1 MASGAGKYL
10 ESLEPVAYY
19 TFDTPDTME
28 VDGVYYFFNGTA
40 YDFPFLN
47 PRSTSVYNDKDYTD
61 PTSYSLS
68 IAEKSERYRS
78 FIAGKSYRRSY
89 KEVYYEYN
97 YEDRVYER
105 KYRDGWFN
113 SHSKPILY
121 DDFDN
126 SVIDLFEDGQY
137 SIMMQLKIQD
147 VGGVNS
153 FGMLLQEELLPQFDE
168 VTGLEVPPVDMNG
181 KPIDV
186 SATRI
191 FTKPSSNV
199 VLSNIYYDVESF
211 RFMDIG
217 FVVENIN
224 STVYLNFYNQA
235 YNSTLYQSP
244 LLSIPVTLDTLYSLA
259 FMVDFDKDA
268 NRVNVKVYMENKEQE
283 STYTI
288 YYPLPD
294 IKRHALKMGFISHAL
309 EETITPNEAKSYGY
323 LEDKIARLRPIYATR
338 YITQFDNFAIFNRQL
353 TLDEIRRYNALNY
366 DMKSLYVRFGFTEL
380 YDFNQWFDSD
390 STNHI
395 QDDNTLTSIILTNAN
410 RSLRPRSDEPYT
422 GLTVKRYIEGNI
434 EYSLDFSK
442 KSMLYDMP
450 FFYYYSDQYRFIKDE
465 NFTVSFFFK
474 TTDMNGLLMAYA
486 RSKNSS
492 KNLMLYFKEG
502 SLQIWLDQDIKKEL
516 NGYNNG
522 EFHHLV
528 ITNNTTYGLI
538 IYINGI
544 LIYNHKT
551 NLYESASQKYCV
563 FGNGLPYMVGLKFEL
578 ALLAYAPRYV
588 SILAIKDINH
598 NTLIYEA
605 TGIITLNN
613 IRVGTTVLIY
623 DHYSGKLLER
633 VKSSDIDGVFRY
645 TNRYPYTITV
655 VVNDDAMLNGRSYIV
670 SPVEIK

>member
-19 TFDTPDTME
+19 TFDRPDTME
-28 VDGVYYFFNGTA
+28 VDGVYYFFNDTA

-47 PRSTSVYNDKDYTD
+47 PRSSSVYNDEDYTD

-68 IAEKSERYRS
+68 IAEKSDRYRS
-78 FIAGKSYRRSY
+78 YIAGKSYRRSY

-113 SHSKPILY
+113 SHTKPILY
-121 DDFDN
+121 DEFDD
-126 SVIDLFEDGQY
+126 SVIDLFEGGQY

-147 VGGVNS
+147 VGGINS
-153 FGMLLQEELLPQFDE
+153 LGAVLREELLPQYDE

-186 SATRI
+186 SATRVFI
-191 FTKPSSNV
+191 KPNS
-199 VLSNIYYDVESF
+199 VLPNMYYDVESF

-217 FVVENIN
+217 FVIENIS

-235 YNSTLYQSP
+235 TNSTSYQSP
-244 LLSIPVTLDTLYSLA
+244 LLSIPVTLDTVYSFA
-259 FMVDFDKDA
+259 FLVDFDKDA
-268 NRVNVKVYMENKEQE
+268 NRVNVKVYMDNKEQE

-288 YYPLPD
+288 HYPLPD
-294 IKRHALKMGFISHAL
+294 IKRHVLKMGFVSRAL
-309 EETITPNEAKSYGY
+309 EETITPDEAKSYGY
-323 LEDKIARLRPIYATR
+323 REYTLARLRPIYATR
-338 YITQFDNFAIFNRQL
+338 YIPQFDNFAIFNRHL

-366 DMKSLYVRFGFTEL
+366 DMKSLYIRTGFTEL
-380 YDFNQWFDSD
+380 YDFNQWFDPEA
-390 STNHI
+390 TNHI
-395 QDDNTLTSIILTNAN
+395 QDDDPLTSIILTNVR

-422 GLTVKRYIEGNI
+422 GLTVKRYIDGNI
-434 EYSLDFSK
+434 EYALDFSK

-450 FFYYYSDQYRFIKDE
+450 FFNYYYSDQYRFIKDE
-465 NFTVSFFFK
+465 KFTLSFFFK

-486 RSKNSS
+486 RGKNSS

-502 SLQIWLDQDIKKEL
+502 SLQIWLDQDVKKEL

-528 ITNNTTYGLI
+528 ITNDTNGFAIFINSGLV
-538 IYINGI
+538 
-544 LIYNHKT
+544 YNFKT
-551 NLYESASQKYCV
+551 NLYESTSLKYCV
-563 FGNGLPYMVGLKFEL
+563 FGNGLPRMAGIKFEL
-578 ALLAYAPRYV
+578 ALLAYAPRV
-588 SILAIKDINH
+588 ISILSIKDINH
-598 NTLIYEA
+598 NTLIYES

-623 DHYSGKLLER
+623 DNYSGKLLER
-633 VKSSDIDGVFRY
+633 LKSSDIDGVFRY